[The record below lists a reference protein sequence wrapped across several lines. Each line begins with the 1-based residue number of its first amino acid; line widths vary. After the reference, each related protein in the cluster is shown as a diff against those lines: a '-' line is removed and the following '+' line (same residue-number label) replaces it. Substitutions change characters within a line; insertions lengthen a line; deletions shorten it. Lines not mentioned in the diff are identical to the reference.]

1 MRQLDVTGALC
12 MLHCPVCLI
21 FASGVPPHVLVHL
34 QHNPPAAINLS
45 ALHLRAAPSPVDHHP
60 SSHPRCAVQA
70 PSGAPP
76 HPSRWCAAWMSF
88 QAPPW
93 SSQTCCSSRQPS
105 QVRRVYVNTC
115 QRRTLAEAP
124 HPALPAQRLSCC
136 APCPACHPLH
146 LSLNLYSSSRNP
158 SPSMQSTSQMR
169 SCGHQTMIAPAAA
182 GSTWWCLAWC
192 GRITLRLMAPPQGS
206 CR

>member
-1 MRQLDVTGALC
+1 MCSFFCVCAVPHTQAGSPTSRATGLHQPLKPCTCAL
-12 MLHCPVCLI
+12 
-21 FASGVPPHVLVHL
+21 PPS
-34 QHNPPAAINLS
+34 PAAHHS
-45 ALHLRAAPSPVDHHP
+45 PAAL
-60 SSHPRCAVQA
+60 HPRCAVQA

-76 HPSRWCAAWMSF
+76 HPSRWCAAWMSS

-105 QVRRVYVNTC
+105 QVRPVYATAC
-115 QRRTLAEAP
+115 QRRTPADQAPHEAP

-158 SPSMQSTSQMR
+158 FACRVQARCAGVVIRQR
-169 SCGHQTMIAPAAA
+169 QHQRRRVLLGGVWCGAA
-182 GSTWWCLAWC
+182 GLHCA
-192 GRITLRLMAPPQGS
+192 
-206 CR
+206 